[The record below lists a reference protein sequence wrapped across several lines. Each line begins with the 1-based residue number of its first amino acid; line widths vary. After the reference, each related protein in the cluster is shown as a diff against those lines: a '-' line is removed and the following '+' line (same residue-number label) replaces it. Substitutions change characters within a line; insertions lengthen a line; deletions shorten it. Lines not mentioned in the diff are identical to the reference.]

1 MRNVRLLFVAV
12 AVSSGALG
20 LSESVLAQSGGLP
33 EPTLQERLES
43 LEQKQ
48 RILERRL
55 ELEQEKALEKAK
67 DTPILGAGKEG
78 FFLKSTDGSFQLKL
92 RGYIQTDGR
101 FFIDDQEQPG
111 TNSFRIRRARP
122 ILEGTVFRR
131 FDFRLMTDFGEGQ
144 TVLQDAYLDFRYWPQ
159 VRLRAGKFKSPVG
172 LERLQS
178 ATDLLFVERAFPTSL
193 IPNRDVGVQL
203 HGDVWDGAVTYA
215 VGIFN
220 GVPDGGSSDFDN
232 YDEKDYEARLFAHP
246 FKHTEVAWLQG
257 LGLGVAG
264 TWGNQEGSASAPN
277 LPSFKT
283 AGQQTF
289 FRYRSDG
296 TAAGTVVADDKRF
309 RVSPQSYYY
318 WGPFGLL
325 WEYVLSSQE
334 VKKGATSTR
343 LENTAWQVAVSY
355 VLTGDDTSY
364 KGVKPKRP
372 FGSGSDAWGALEL
385 AARYSELHVDQD
397 AFPIFAD
404 PKKAVREAK
413 AWAVGLNWYL
423 NSNVKFAVDYEHT
436 NFDGGSAKGDREDE
450 KVVLSRL
457 QIAF

>member
-78 FFLKSTDGSFQLKL
+78 FFLKSADGSFQLKL
-92 RGYIQTDGR
+92 RGLIQTDGR

-122 ILEGTVFRR
+122 ILEGTVFRH

-178 ATDLLFVERAFPTSL
+178 ATDLLFIERAFPTSL

-215 VGIFN
+215 VGVFN

-232 YDEKDYEARLFAHP
+232 HDEKDYEARLFAHP
-246 FKHTEVAWLQG
+246 FKHTEVALWQG

-264 TWGNQEGSASAPN
+264 TWGNQEGSVSAPN

-309 RVSPQSYYY
+309 RVSPQGYYY
-318 WGPFGLL
+318 WGPFSLL

-334 VKKGATSTR
+334 VKKGTALAR
-343 LENTAWQVAVSY
+343 LENKAWQVAASY
-355 VLTGDDTSY
+355 VLTGDDASY

-372 FGSGSDAWGALEL
+372 FDPGSGAWGALEL

-404 PKKAVREAK
+404 PKKAAREAK

-436 NFDGGSAKGDREDE
+436 DFDGGSAKGDREDE

>member
-1 MRNVRLLFVAV
+1 MRNFWFV
-12 AVSSGALG
+12 
-20 LSESVLAQSGGLP
+20 VLAI
-33 EPTLQERLES
+33 TLTGTIIAVPQAAIAQGTASTGAPVEERLET
-43 LEQKQ
+43 LDQKV

-55 ELEQEKALEKAK
+55 ELEQEKATEKAK

-78 FFLKSTDGSFQLKL
+78 FFLKSADGAFQLKL
-92 RGYIQTDGR
+92 RGLVQADGR
-101 FFIDDQEQPG
+101 FFIDDLEQPG

-122 ILEGTVFRR
+122 ILEGTVFRY

-159 VRLRAGKFKSPVG
+159 VRLRAGKFKSPIG

-193 IPNRDVGVQL
+193 APNRDVGVQL
-203 HGDVWDGAVTYA
+203 HGDVWDGAITYA
-215 VGIFN
+215 VGVFN

-232 YDEKDYEARLFAHP
+232 HDEKDYEARLFAHP
-246 FKHTEVAWLQG
+246 FKHTEIEPLQG
-257 LGLGVAG
+257 LGLGVTG
-264 TWGNQEGSASAPN
+264 TWGNQEGSVSAPN

-296 TAAGTVVADDKRF
+296 TAVGTVVADDKRF
-309 RVSPQSYYY
+309 RVSPQGYYY

-334 VKKGATSTR
+334 VKKGTTLAR
-343 LENTAWQVAVSY
+343 LENTAWQVAASY
-355 VLTGDDTSY
+355 VLTGDDASY

-372 FGSGSDAWGALEL
+372 FDPRSSAWGALEL
-385 AARYSELHVDQD
+385 AARYSELHVDKD

-404 PKKAVREAK
+404 PKKAAQEAR

-423 NSNVKFAVDYEHT
+423 NNNVKFAVDYEQT
-436 NFDGGSAKGDREDE
+436 DFDGGSAKGDREDE
-450 KVVLSRL
+450 KVIFSRF
-457 QIAF
+457 QVAF

>member
-1 MRNVRLLFVAV
+1 MRNFWFV
-12 AVSSGALG
+12 
-20 LSESVLAQSGGLP
+20 VLAV
-33 EPTLQERLES
+33 TLTGTIIAVPQAAMAQGTASTGAPVEERLET
-43 LEQKQ
+43 LDQKV

-55 ELEQEKALEKAK
+55 ELEQEKATEKAK

-78 FFLKSTDGSFQLKL
+78 FFLKSADGSFQLKL

-101 FFIDDQEQPG
+101 FFNDDQEQPG

-122 ILEGTVFRR
+122 ILEGTVFRH

-144 TVLQDAYLDFRYWPQ
+144 TVLQDAYLNFRYWPQ
-159 VRLRAGKFKSPVG
+159 VSLQAGKFKSPVG

-203 HGDVWDGAVTYA
+203 HGNLWDGAVTYA

-220 GVPDGGSSDFDN
+220 GVADGGSNDFDN
-232 YDEKDYEARLFAHP
+232 NDEKDYEARLFAHP
-246 FKHTEVAWLQG
+246 FKHTEVEPLQG

-264 TWGNQEGSASAPN
+264 TWGNQEGSVSSQN

-296 TAAGTVVADDKRF
+296 TATGTVIADNARF
-309 RVSPQSYYY
+309 RVSPQGYYY
-318 WGPFGLL
+318 WGPVGLL

-334 VKKGATSTR
+334 VKKGTTSER
-343 LENTAWQVAVSY
+343 LENKAWQVAASY
-355 VLTGDDTSY
+355 VLTGDDASY

-372 FGSGSDAWGALEL
+372 FDPRNGAWGALEL
-385 AARYSELHVDQD
+385 AARYSELRVDKD

-404 PKKAVREAK
+404 PKKAAQKAR
-413 AWAVGLNWYL
+413 AWAVGVNWHLN
-423 NSNVKFAVDYEHT
+423 NNVKFVVNYEQT
-436 NFDGGSAKGDREDE
+436 GFDGGSANGDREDE

>member
-48 RILERRL
+48 RILERRW
-55 ELEQEKALEKAK
+55 ELEQQKALEKAK
-67 DTPILGAGKEG
+67 DAPILGVGKEG
-78 FFLKSTDGSFQLKL
+78 FFLKSADGSFQLKL
-92 RGYIQTDGR
+92 RGLIQTDGR

-111 TNSFRIRRARP
+111 ANSFRIRRARP
-122 ILEGTVFRR
+122 ILEGTVFRH

-159 VRLRAGKFKSPVG
+159 VRLRAGKFKFPVG
-172 LERLQS
+172 LECLQS
-178 ATDLLFVERAFPTSL
+178 ATDLLFVERAFSTSL

-215 VGIFN
+215 VGVFN

-232 YDEKDYEARLFAHP
+232 HDEKDYEAHLFAHP
-246 FKHTEVAWLQG
+246 FKHTEVEWLHA

-309 RVSPQSYYY
+309 RVSPQGYYY

-334 VKKGATSTR
+334 VKKGTTSAR
-343 LENTAWQVAVSY
+343 LENTAWQVAASY

-372 FGSGSDAWGALEL
+372 FGPGSDAWGALEL

-404 PKKAVREAK
+404 PKKAAREAK

-436 NFDGGSAKGDREDE
+436 DFDGGSAKGDREDE

>member
-78 FFLKSTDGSFQLKL
+78 FFLKSADGSFQLKL
-92 RGYIQTDGR
+92 RGLIQTDGR

-111 TNSFRIRRARP
+111 TNSFRVRRARP
-122 ILEGTVFRR
+122 ILEGTVFRH

-203 HGDVWDGAVTYA
+203 HGDVWDSAVTYA

-232 YDEKDYEARLFAHP
+232 HDEKDYEARLFAHP
-246 FKHTEVAWLQG
+246 FKHTEVELLQG

-264 TWGNQEGSASAPN
+264 TWGNQEGSISAPN
-277 LPSFKT
+277 LPNFKT
-283 AGQQTF
+283 VGQQTF

-309 RVSPQSYYY
+309 RVSPQGYYY
-318 WGPFGLL
+318 WGPFSLL

-334 VKKGATSTR
+334 VKKGTALAR
-343 LENTAWQVAVSY
+343 LENTAWQVAASY
-355 VLTGDDTSY
+355 VLTGDDASY

-372 FGSGSDAWGALEL
+372 FDPGSGAWGALEL

-404 PKKAVREAK
+404 PKKAAREAK

-436 NFDGGSAKGDREDE
+436 DFDGGSAKGDREDE